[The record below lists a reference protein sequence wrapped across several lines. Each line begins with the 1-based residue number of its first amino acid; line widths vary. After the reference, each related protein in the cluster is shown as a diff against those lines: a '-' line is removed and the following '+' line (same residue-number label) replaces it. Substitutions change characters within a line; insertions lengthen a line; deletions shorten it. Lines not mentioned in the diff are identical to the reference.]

1 MKKLLFISIL
11 FLGGIS
17 INSCGGKGN
26 AKENTKENVT
36 KKKTEL
42 NESKS
47 KSNESILESEKLEPA
62 KVKLSIYFEA
72 DAYTNEETG
81 ETVKGS
87 IEERDEFRLNNSY
100 TFCYDSEGFHH
111 LILNGKGKKLTLII
125 NQGGIDEKV
134 KQIFKKE
141 NLELSNK
148 LIFTSKDFDFQMP
161 YTYDILLYQEKNIV
175 FKGKI
180 NSQGCL

>member
-87 IEERDEFRLNNSY
+87 IE
-100 TFCYDSEGFHH
+100 
-111 LILNGKGKKLTLII
+111 
-125 NQGGIDEKV
+125 
-134 KQIFKKE
+134 
-141 NLELSNK
+141 
-148 LIFTSKDFDFQMP
+148 
-161 YTYDILLYQEKNIV
+161 
-175 FKGKI
+175 
-180 NSQGCL
+180 